1 MRRLFNIMDNSQGRN
16 SFITLQNAREDVIG
30 EIEAIIQY
38 ENHFEQTTDNIARTT
53 ISDIAK
59 EEKNHVGQLFGLIF
73 MLDPEFKEMFEKG
86 LNEFNNDLNGN

>member
-30 EIEAIIQY
+30 EMEAIIQY
-38 ENHFEQTTDNIARTT
+38 ENHLEQTTDNIARTT

-59 EEKNHVGQLFGLIF
+59 EEKVQVGQLVGLIF
-73 MLDPEFKEMFEKG
+73 MLDPGSKEMFEKG
-86 LNEFNNDLNGN
+86 LNEFNNDLNGK